1 MIIILFPWKVFLG
14 VDMKAL
20 ITGAEGFVCSYL
32 AQRFLEDGPQ
42 VVVVDNQSTGGPA
55 EILRVI
61 TESSKKRS
69 CPNS

>member
-1 MIIILFPWKVFLG
+1 MIIMLLPWKVFLW
-14 VDMKAL
+14 VDMKVL
-20 ITGAEGFVCSYL
+20 IAGGAGFVCSYL

-61 TESSKKRS
+61 TESPKRRS
-69 CPNS
+69 